1 MCDMIFGIDVAMR
14 RIAIAEITQPR
25 VEVYELKKP
34 IDRGQELRDM
44 GFWLS
49 ELVPWM
55 RGGPVYLEAA
65 VVAGARNIQSTIK
78 VAQTIGAV
86 MTVVPGVQQVAISS
100 WKLSTVGNGNASKQQ
115 VRDWLDLTHPDLALL
130 CDGNQDLYDATC
142 IALHGQAMAALRP
155 AAVRG

>member
-14 RIAIAEITQPR
+14 KIAIAEITQPR

-49 ELVPWM
+49 ELVPWV
-55 RGGPVYLEAA
+55 REGEVFLEAA

-86 MTVVPGVQQVAISS
+86 MTVLPGVRQVAISS
-100 WKLSTVGNGNASKQQ
+100 WKMATVGNGSASKDQ
-115 VRDWLDLTHPDLALL
+115 VRDWLNRTHPDLALL

-142 IALHGQAMAALRP
+142 IALYGREMAAQRQ
-155 AAVRG
+155 AAV

>member
-25 VEVYELKKP
+25 VEVYDLKKP

-49 ELVPWM
+49 ERLEWM
-55 RGGPVYLEAA
+55 RGGQVFLEAP
-65 VVAGARNIQSTIK
+65 VLAGVRNIQSTIK
-78 VAQTIGAV
+78 VAQTTGAV
-86 MTVVPGVQQVAISS
+86 MTVIPGVQQVAVSS
-100 WKLSTVGNGNASKQQ
+100 WKMSTVGNGNASKSQ
-115 VRDWLDLTHPDLALL
+115 VRDWLDRTHPDLALL

-142 IALHGQAMAALRP
+142 IALHGQAMAAHRQ
-155 AAVRG
+155 AAV